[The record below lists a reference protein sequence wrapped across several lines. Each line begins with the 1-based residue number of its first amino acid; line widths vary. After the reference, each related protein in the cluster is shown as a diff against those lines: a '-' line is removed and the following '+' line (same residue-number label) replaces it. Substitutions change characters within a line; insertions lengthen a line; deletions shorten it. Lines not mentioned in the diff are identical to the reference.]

1 MLLIYNARLA
11 GTRREGEAPII
22 DCGWLT
28 AEGDTI
34 TGVGEGNP
42 ESGLLDRDDV
52 TKVDAAGR
60 LLMPGVIDTHVHF
73 RDPGLTHKGDIATE
87 SAAAVAGGVTSYL
100 EMPNTKPPTVTIEAW
115 EAKMARAAEVSTANY
130 GFFIGATD
138 SNLDSVLLRAD
149 YSRVPGVKLFLGS
162 STGGMLVGDS
172 DIITRIMRE
181 VPALIA
187 VHAEDEATIR
197 RNREALVARYGEELP
212 IACHPV
218 IRDHDACFEA
228 TSRAVK
234 LARATGAR
242 LHVCH
247 LSTSEELRLFEAGP
261 VSGKRITAE
270 TCPQYLVFC
279 DEMYPALGSRIKC
292 NPAIKRPTDR
302 DDLRFAVAHDVIDT
316 IATDHAPHL
325 LAEKQGTALTAASGM
340 PSVQWSLPVMMQ
352 TVAEGWFTLPKIVEK
367 MCTAPAIL
375 YGIEGRGALIE
386 GYKADLVLFDT
397 DAEPW
402 RITDEACI
410 GRAGWTPYAGL
421 ELGGRVDATWVNG
434 RMVYSGGVV
443 HPCAEAAQALR
454 FTPQPR

>member
-11 GTRREGEAPII
+11 GTRRAGEAPII

-42 ESGLLDRDDV
+42 EPGLLDRDDV

-115 EAKMARAAEVSTANY
+115 EDKMARAAEVSTANY

-247 LSTSEELRLFEAGP
+247 LSTSDELRLFEAGP

-279 DEMYPALGSRIKC
+279 DEMYSALGSRIKC

-302 DDLRFAVAHDVIDT
+302 DDIRFAVAHDVIDT

-375 YGIEGRGALIE
+375 YGIEGRGALVE

>member
-42 ESGLLDRDDV
+42 EPGLLDRDDI

-197 RNREALVARYGEELP
+197 RNREALVARYGAELP

-234 LARATGAR
+234 LARETGAR

-247 LSTSEELRLFEAGP
+247 LSTSDELRLFEAGP

-402 RITDEACI
+402 RITDDACI

>member
-22 DCGWLT
+22 DRGWLT

-138 SNLDSVLLRAD
+138 CNLDSVLLRAD

-234 LARATGAR
+234 LARETGAR

-247 LSTSEELRLFEAGP
+247 LSTSDELRLFEAGP

-302 DDLRFAVAHDVIDT
+302 DDIRFAVAHDVIDS

-375 YGIEGRGALIE
+375 YGIESRGALVE
-386 GYKADLVLFDT
+386 GYKADLVLYDT

>member
-11 GTRREGEAPII
+11 GTRREGEAPIM

-42 ESGLLDRDDV
+42 EPGLLDRDDV

-234 LARATGAR
+234 LARETGAR

-247 LSTSEELRLFEAGP
+247 LSTSDELCLFEAGP

-402 RITDEACI
+402 RITDDACI

>member
-28 AEGDTI
+28 TEGDTI

-42 ESGLLDRDDV
+42 EPGLLDRDDV

-172 DIITRIMRE
+172 DIISRIMRE

-234 LARATGAR
+234 LARETGAR

-247 LSTSEELRLFEAGP
+247 LSTSDELRLFEAGP

-270 TCPQYLVFC
+270 TCPQYLIFC

-375 YGIEGRGALIE
+375 YGIEGRGALVE

-443 HPCAEAAQALR
+443 HHCAEAAQSLR

>member
-42 ESGLLDRDDV
+42 EPGLLDRDDV

-115 EAKMARAAEVSTANY
+115 EDKMARAAEVSTANY

-234 LARATGAR
+234 LAREAGAR

-247 LSTSEELRLFEAGP
+247 LSTSDELRLFEAGP

-279 DEMYPALGSRIKC
+279 DEMYSALGSRIKC

-302 DDLRFAVAHDVIDT
+302 DDIRFAVAHDVIDT

-375 YGIEGRGALIE
+375 YGIEGRGALVE

>member
-42 ESGLLDRDDV
+42 EPGLLNHDDV

-234 LARATGAR
+234 LARETGAR

-247 LSTSEELRLFEAGP
+247 LSTSDELRLFEAGP

-375 YGIEGRGALIE
+375 YGIEGRGALVE

-421 ELGGRVDATWVNG
+421 ELSGRVDATWVNG

>member
-11 GTRREGEAPII
+11 GTHREGEAPII

-42 ESGLLDRDDV
+42 EPGLLDRDDV

-115 EAKMARAAEVSTANY
+115 EDKMARAAEVSTANY

-197 RNREALVARYGEELP
+197 RNRETLVARYGEELP

-247 LSTSEELRLFEAGP
+247 LSTSDELRLFEAGP
-261 VSGKRITAE
+261 VSSKRITAE

-279 DEMYPALGSRIKC
+279 DEMYSALGSRIKC

-302 DDLRFAVAHDVIDT
+302 DDIRFAVAHDVIDT

-375 YGIEGRGALIE
+375 YGIEGRGALVE

-421 ELGGRVDATWVNG
+421 EIGGRVDATWVNG

>member
-130 GFFIGATD
+130 SFFIGATD

-149 YSRVPGVKLFLGS
+149 YSSVPGVKLFLGS

-234 LARATGAR
+234 LARETGAR

-247 LSTSEELRLFEAGP
+247 LSTSDELRLFEAGP

-443 HPCAEAAQALR
+443 HPCAEAAQAIR
-454 FTPQPR
+454 FTPRPR

>member
-34 TGVGEGNP
+34 TGVDEGNP
-42 ESGLLDRDDV
+42 EPGLLDRDDV

-234 LARATGAR
+234 LARETGAR

-247 LSTSEELRLFEAGP
+247 LSTSDELRLFEAGP

-279 DEMYPALGSRIKC
+279 DEMYPALGSHIKC

-375 YGIEGRGALIE
+375 YGIEGRGALVE

>member
-181 VPALIA
+181 VPELIA

-234 LARATGAR
+234 LARETGAR

-247 LSTSEELRLFEAGP
+247 LSTSDELRLFEAGP

-279 DEMYPALGSRIKC
+279 DEMYPTLGSRIKC

-375 YGIEGRGALIE
+375 YGIEGRGALVE

-434 RMVYSGGVV
+434 HMVYSGGVV

>member
-42 ESGLLDRDDV
+42 EPGLLDRDDV

-115 EAKMARAAEVSTANY
+115 ETKMARAAEVSTANY

-172 DIITRIMRE
+172 DIITRIMHE

-247 LSTSEELRLFEAGP
+247 LSTSDELRLFEAGP

-279 DEMYPALGSRIKC
+279 DEMYSALGSRIKC

-302 DDLRFAVAHDVIDT
+302 DDIRFAVAHDVIDT

-325 LAEKQGTALTAASGM
+325 LVEKQGTALTAASGM

-375 YGIEGRGALIE
+375 YGIEGRGALVE

>member
-28 AEGDTI
+28 AEDDTI

-115 EAKMARAAEVSTANY
+115 EAKMARAAEMSTANY

-434 RMVYSGGVV
+434 RMVYSGDVV

>member
-234 LARATGAR
+234 LARETGAR

-247 LSTSEELRLFEAGP
+247 LSTSDELRLFEAGP

-302 DDLRFAVAHDVIDT
+302 DDIRFAVAHDVIDS

-375 YGIEGRGALIE
+375 YGIEGRGALVE

-434 RMVYSGGVV
+434 RMVYSGGVI

-454 FTPQPR
+454 FTLQPR

>member
-42 ESGLLDRDDV
+42 EPGLLDRDDI

-234 LARATGAR
+234 LARETGAR

-247 LSTSEELRLFEAGP
+247 LSTSDELCLFEAGP

-397 DAEPW
+397 YAEPW
-402 RITDEACI
+402 RITDDACI

>member
-11 GTRREGEAPII
+11 GTHREGEAPII

-42 ESGLLDRDDV
+42 EPGLLDRDDV

-115 EAKMARAAEVSTANY
+115 EDKMARAAEVSTANY

-247 LSTSEELRLFEAGP
+247 LSTSDELRLFEAGP

-270 TCPQYLVFC
+270 TCPQYLVLC
-279 DEMYPALGSRIKC
+279 DEMYSALGSRIKC

-302 DDLRFAVAHDVIDT
+302 DDIRFAVAHDVIDT

-325 LAEKQGTALTAASGM
+325 PAEKQGTALTAASGM

-375 YGIEGRGALIE
+375 YGIEGRGALVK

-434 RMVYSGGVV
+434 HMVYSGGVV

-454 FTPQPR
+454 FTPPPR

>member
-42 ESGLLDRDDV
+42 EPSLLDRDDV

-234 LARATGAR
+234 LARETGAR

-247 LSTSEELRLFEAGP
+247 LSTSDELRLFEAGP

-367 MCTAPAIL
+367 MCTTPAIL

-421 ELGGRVDATWVNG
+421 ELGGRVYATWVNG

-443 HPCAEAAQALR
+443 HPCVEAAQALR